1 MGKIAEVQEVTLTKL
16 VPYENNAKKHP
27 QDQID
32 LLIRSINEYGFINPC
47 LIDKDFK
54 VIAGHGRI
62 EAAKQMG
69 MDKVPCLFVE
79 GLTEAQYKAY
89 VLADN
94 RLTELGEWNMDLVML
109 ELQDLQ
115 DMDFDISLT
124 GFEMPEEEEE
134 IEVIEDEVPEEV
146 ESRCKLG
153 DIWQLGEHRLIC
165 GDSTSVD
172 VLDSLM
178 GGVKADMVFTD
189 PPYGMNAVSNSGVL
203 SQHYK
208 TDILNDDDNTVAIS
222 AFNMAQSYFKD
233 AKQIWWGANYYTEC
247 LPSSECWLVWDKNNG
262 ASDQTDCELAWANY
276 RSVVRQF
283 TMASEKKNRV
293 HPTQKP
299 VRLFAEIM
307 EKFDKNKSV
316 KTVVDLFGG
325 SGSTLMACEQLK
337 RKCYVCE
344 LDEHYCDVII
354 ERWETFTGRE
364 AVLLN
369 GEETNTTRTGECR
382 S

>member
-1 MGKIAEVQEVTLTKL
+1 MAKIAKVQEVSLEKL
-16 VPYENNAKKHP
+16 VLYEKNAKKHP

-32 LLIRSINEYGFINPC
+32 LLVRSITEYGFINPC

-69 MDKVPCLFVE
+69 MDKVPFLFGE

-94 RLTELGEWNMDLVML
+94 RLTELGEWDMGLVTM
-109 ELQDLQ
+109 ELQELQ

-134 IEVIEDEVPEEV
+134 IEVVEDEVPEEV

-153 DIWQLGEHRLIC
+153 DIWQLGDHRLIC

-178 GGVKADMVFTD
+178 GG
-189 PPYGMNAVSNSGVL
+189 
-203 SQHYK
+203 
-208 TDILNDDDNTVAIS
+208 
-222 AFNMAQSYFKD
+222 
-233 AKQIWWGANYYTEC
+233 
-247 LPSSECWLVWDKNNG
+247 
-262 ASDQTDCELAWANY
+262 
-276 RSVVRQF
+276 
-283 TMASEKKNRV
+283 
-293 HPTQKP
+293 
-299 VRLFAEIM
+299 
-307 EKFDKNKSV
+307 
-316 KTVVDLFGG
+316 
-325 SGSTLMACEQLK
+325 
-337 RKCYVCE
+337 
-344 LDEHYCDVII
+344 
-354 ERWETFTGRE
+354 
-364 AVLLN
+364 
-369 GEETNTTRTGECR
+369 GE

>member
-1 MGKIAEVQEVTLTKL
+1 MGKIAKVQEVTLEKL
-16 VPYENNAKKHP
+16 VLYENNAKKHP

-47 LIDKDFK
+47 LIDKDFR

-94 RLTELGEWNMDLVML
+94 RLTELGEWNMDLVKL

-134 IEVIEDEVPEEV
+134 LEVIEDEVPEEV

-153 DIWQLGEHRLIC
+153 DVWQLGEHRLIC

-178 GGVKADMVFTD
+178 GG
-189 PPYGMNAVSNSGVL
+189 G
-203 SQHYK
+203 
-208 TDILNDDDNTVAIS
+208 
-222 AFNMAQSYFKD
+222 
-233 AKQIWWGANYYTEC
+233 
-247 LPSSECWLVWDKNNG
+247 
-262 ASDQTDCELAWANY
+262 
-276 RSVVRQF
+276 
-283 TMASEKKNRV
+283 
-293 HPTQKP
+293 
-299 VRLFAEIM
+299 
-307 EKFDKNKSV
+307 
-316 KTVVDLFGG
+316 
-325 SGSTLMACEQLK
+325 
-337 RKCYVCE
+337 
-344 LDEHYCDVII
+344 
-354 ERWETFTGRE
+354 
-364 AVLLN
+364 
-369 GEETNTTRTGECR
+369 
-382 S
+382 